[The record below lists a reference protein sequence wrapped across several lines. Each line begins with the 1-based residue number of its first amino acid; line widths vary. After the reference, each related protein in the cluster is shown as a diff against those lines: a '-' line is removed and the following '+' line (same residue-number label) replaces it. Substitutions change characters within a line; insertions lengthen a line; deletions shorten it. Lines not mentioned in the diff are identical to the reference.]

1 MFAQTPTAARR
12 VPNARLM
19 PEHEPRLPDIFYTA
33 IEQEIDRHP
42 AGITE
47 YDLIRALRAR
57 GFFAFLPP
65 PPAPP
70 HQLFRAHF
78 LLFHALYVLRGR
90 LLSSRQGDLAIAA
103 LCIRRLPSQPG
114 DTTLAP
120 CDPLASF
127 YLDWANLDVT
137 TEKDVSELID
147 SFWRRLGSMDTR
159 AAALGELGLEDPVS
173 DATIKLTWRRLAMEH
188 HPDRGGDNERLQ
200 AINAAV
206 DHLLTCR

>member
-1 MFAQTPTAARR
+1 MFTQTPTAARR
-12 VPNARLM
+12 GAGECLM
-19 PEHEPRLPDIFYTA
+19 PEREPRLPDIFYTA
-33 IEQEIDRHP
+33 IEQEIDQHP
-42 AGITE
+42 TGITE

-57 GFFAFLPP
+57 GFFTFLSP

-70 HQLFRAHF
+70 HQLFRTHF

-90 LLSSRQGDLAIAA
+90 LHSSRQGDLEITA

-114 DTTLAP
+114 DTTPAP
-120 CDPLASF
+120 CNPLASY
-127 YLDWANLDVT
+127 YLDWANLDGT
-137 TEKDVSELID
+137 TEEDVSDLID
-147 SFWRRLGSMDTR
+147 SFWQRLGSMDTR
-159 AAALGELGLEDPVS
+159 AAALSELGLEDPVS

>member
-12 VPNARLM
+12 AADERLM
-19 PEHEPRLPDIFYTA
+19 PEREPRLPDIFYTA
-33 IEQEIDRHP
+33 IEQEIDQHP

-47 YDLIRALRAR
+47 YDLISALRAR
-57 GFFAFLPP
+57 GFFTFLSP

-70 HQLFRAHF
+70 HQLFRTHF

-90 LLSSRQGDLAIAA
+90 LHSSRQGDLEITA
-103 LCIRRLPSQPG
+103 LCIRRLPWQPG
-114 DTTLAP
+114 DTTPAP
-120 CDPLASF
+120 CNPLASY
-127 YLDWANLDVT
+127 YLDWANLDAT
-137 TEKDVSELID
+137 TEEDVRDLIG

-159 AAALGELGLEDPVS
+159 AAALSELGLEDPVS

>member
-1 MFAQTPTAARR
+1 MFTQTPTAARR
-12 VPNARLM
+12 GAGECLM
-19 PEHEPRLPDIFYTA
+19 PEREPRLPDIFYTA
-33 IEQEIDRHP
+33 IEQEIDQHP
-42 AGITE
+42 TGITE

-57 GFFAFLPP
+57 GFFTFLSP

-70 HQLFRAHF
+70 HQLFRTHF

-90 LLSSRQGDLAIAA
+90 LHSSRQGDLEITA

-114 DTTLAP
+114 DTTPAP
-120 CDPLASF
+120 CNPLASY
-127 YLDWANLDVT
+127 YLDWANLDGT
-137 TEKDVSELID
+137 TEKDVSDLID

-159 AAALGELGLEDPVS
+159 AAALSELGLEDPVS